1 MVSTTAKS
9 ISTVKLLEMIF
20 SACCRSP
27 CPSAMAVR
35 GAPPAP
41 TSMANAFSSM
51 RMGVN
56 SPTPVSAA
64 APMPS
69 MCPM

>member
-1 MVSTTAKS
+1 M
-9 ISTVKLLEMIF
+9 VKLLPMIF
-20 SACCRSP
+20 SASSLLP

-41 TSMANAFSSM
+41 MSMAKAFRSI
-51 RMGVN
+51 RIGAN
-56 SPTPVSAA
+56 RPTPVSAA

-69 MCPM
+69 MWPM

>member
-1 MVSTTAKS
+1 MVSTTAKNS
-9 ISTVKLLEMIF
+9 STVKLLEMIF
-20 SACCRSP
+20 SACSFSP

-41 TSMANAFSSM
+41 TSMAKAFSSI

-56 SPTPVSAA
+56 RPTPVSAA
-64 APMPS
+64 APMPA